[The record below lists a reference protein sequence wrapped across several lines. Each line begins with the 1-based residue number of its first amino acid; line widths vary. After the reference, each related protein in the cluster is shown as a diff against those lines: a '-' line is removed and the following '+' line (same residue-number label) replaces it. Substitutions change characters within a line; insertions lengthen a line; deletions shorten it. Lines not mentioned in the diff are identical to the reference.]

1 VALCSKLEINDAV
14 EFVGPLSHEEV
25 LRRGAQHS
33 FYLQTS
39 VFEGM
44 AMSVVEAMQL
54 GLVPVVTPVGEIARY
69 CVNGLNCIMISDDE
83 GAVQQVLCALSDLD
97 KFQALRDN
105 AIATWEQYP
114 LYKDSV
120 IEACM
125 TLAGVARERA
135 DLAPSSHPA

>member
-1 VALCSKLEINDAV
+1 MALCSKLEINDAV

-25 LRRGAQHS
+25 LRRGAQQS
-33 FYLQTS
+33 FYLKTS

-69 CVNGLNCIMISDDE
+69 CVNGVNSIVIANDE
-83 GAVQQVLCALSDLD
+83 GAVRQVLCALNNPD
-97 KFQALRDN
+97 KFRALRAN
-105 AIATWEQYP
+105 AISTWEQIP
-114 LYKDSV
+114 LYKDFV
-120 IEACM
+120 IEACL
-125 TLAGVARERA
+125 TLAGGAPERA